1 AMVSAA
7 PSDKTRQSCSDSQ
20 ALRPPI
26 NREQAAHTTA
36 ALRRFRPAVSASVL
50 LDEDTLAH
58 VRSAEISEK
67 VSVQREPYFLSGN
80 WWNEKSW
87 ARAEWDLQLE
97 NGELIRVNKSEGTWN
112 VDGIY
117 D

>member
-1 AMVSAA
+1 MG
-7 PSDKTRQSCSDSQ
+7 
-20 ALRPPI
+20 
-26 NREQAAHTTA
+26 
-36 ALRRFRPAVSASVL
+36 
-50 LDEDTLAH
+50 
-58 VRSAEISEK
+58 
-67 VSVQREPYFLSGN
+67 PYLFSGN

-97 NGELIRVNKSEGTWN
+97 NGELVRAHESPPALNCDAARAETWK